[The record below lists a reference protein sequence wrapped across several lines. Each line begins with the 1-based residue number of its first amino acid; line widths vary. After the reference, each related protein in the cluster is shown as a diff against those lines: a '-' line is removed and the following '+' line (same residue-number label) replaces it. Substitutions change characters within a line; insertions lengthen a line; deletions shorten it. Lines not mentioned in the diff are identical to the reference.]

1 MTTAKIFDVAC
12 KRQGTAH
19 ATHKTHIFNLSERC
33 RNKSLT
39 PSTECSFFANA
50 HYAYRKMEWTHPPLF
65 PTRNNSNPPKNRC
78 VCFSLGIFTC
88 LSAETRTVS
97 SFMNWELCVA
107 RLGVDTHLS
116 TVPSNPTSRYSRRD
130 DGQRGA
136 RVVPLGHQSN
146 RSVPLT
152 GSTRRLFAA
161 PTFLLISLST
171 ICPIDRPKVFLVSL
185 HVLRIPLENTFAYFV
200 VRIGLLFNESKKY
213 E

>member
-97 SFMNWELCVA
+97 SSHELEAMCCATRSRHPFV
-107 RLGVDTHLS
+107 RRPVEPNKSVQPTGRWS
-116 TVPSNPTSRYSRRD
+116 TWCAGCSSGTPKQPKRT
-130 DGQRGA
+130 
-136 RVVPLGHQSN
+136 
-146 RSVPLT
+146 
-152 GSTRRLFAA
+152 
-161 PTFLLISLST
+161 
-171 ICPIDRPKVFLVSL
+171 IDRQHSSSFCC
-185 HVLRIPLENTFAYFV
+185 AYFSIDFLIHYLPY
-200 VRIGLLFNESKKY
+200 R
-213 E
+213 